1 MTTLDFGPTTSSL
14 AAIVRGVGD
23 DQLDGPTPN
32 AGRSV
37 GDLLDHIGGL
47 ALAFTAAARKEEP
60 PGGGNPSADADALP
74 EDWRTE
80 IPDRLAALAESWR
93 DPAAYEGSTQAGP
106 IEMPAD
112 EAALVALDEVTVH
125 AWDLAVATGQ
135 AYDADPAAVEACAQ
149 FVAAF
154 EGPRDGG
161 LFGPPVA
168 VPDSAPALDRLIGAT
183 GRDPTGCRRD
193 PGSRPDQRGRRRR
206 PRGRP
211 SAAGPRRSRGARGL
225 HVAAAARPGTVER
238 LAAELVAELE

>member
-1 MTTLDFGPTTSSL
+1 MTTLDFGPTTSTL

-32 AGRSV
+32 PGRSV

-60 PGGGNPSADADALP
+60 PGGGNPSADAEALP
-74 EDWRTE
+74 DDWRTE
-80 IPDRLAALAESWR
+80 IPDRLATLAEAWR

-154 EGPRDGG
+154 DGPRDGG
-161 LFGPPVA
+161 LFGPPVD
-168 VPDSAPALDRLIGAT
+168 VPDSAPPLDRLIGAT
-183 GRDPTGCRRD
+183 GRDPQWT
-193 PGSRPDQRGRRRR
+193 P
-206 PRGRP
+206 
-211 SAAGPRRSRGARGL
+211 A
-225 HVAAAARPGTVER
+225 
-238 LAAELVAELE
+238 

>member
-1 MTTLDFGPTTSSL
+1 MTTLDFGPTTSTL
-14 AAIVRGVGD
+14 AAIVRGVDD
-23 DQLDGPTPN
+23 DQLDDPTPN

-60 PGGGNPSADADALP
+60 PGGGNPSADAEALP
-74 EDWRTE
+74 DDWRTE
-80 IPDRLAALAESWR
+80 IPDRLAALAEVWR

-135 AYDADPAAVEACAQ
+135 PYDVDPVAVEACAA

-154 EGPRDGG
+154 EGPTDGG

-168 VPDSAPALDRLIGAT
+168 VPDSAPPLDRLLGAT
-183 GRDPTGCRRD
+183 GRDPHWT
-193 PGSRPDQRGRRRR
+193 
-206 PRGRP
+206 
-211 SAAGPRRSRGARGL
+211 
-225 HVAAAARPGTVER
+225 
-238 LAAELVAELE
+238 